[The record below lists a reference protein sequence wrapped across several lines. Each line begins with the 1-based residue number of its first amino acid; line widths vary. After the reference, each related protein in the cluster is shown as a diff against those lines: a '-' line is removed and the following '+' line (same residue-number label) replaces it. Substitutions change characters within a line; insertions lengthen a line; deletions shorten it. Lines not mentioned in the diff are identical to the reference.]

1 MADTRA
7 LTDIIEQVSDGIIV
21 SDLDG
26 VVTYV
31 NDAVVRITGSE
42 KGDLVG
48 GHLSRFHSEIEAL
61 ELLPTLLE
69 QGFWEGEMGVRQTDN
84 RVCHVGLHLTLLKDR
99 RGNPLGIIGIA
110 RDVTE
115 KRSLEEKLHG
125 IEAEFQRVIETG
137 HKEKKEL
144 ERELVLY
151 YNAFRNSTHGM
162 VITDLGGA
170 ILGVNESFVRIFG
183 YSAEE
188 LIGRTA
194 SLLRSSHSTD
204 ELFRQM
210 WESLEKKDEWR
221 GEIINRR
228 KDGSEV
234 PTLLSITPIYD
245 GAKRKIGYMGV
256 EIDITGRKRL
266 EQQID
271 HSEKLATVGQLAAGI
286 AHEIGTPLG
295 VISGYAEYLL
305 MDLKKDDG
313 GYEELKIIISQTERI
328 AKLIQQILDFARPKR
343 LLLKSVNLSNE
354 IEAVLTMVQYQLDK
368 SKIVVTTDLARG
380 LPVIFGDAGQ
390 LQQVFLNIIMNSI
403 QAMERGGELKV
414 ETGVIRKEGEEDSG
428 QKVMVRVSDKGCGI
442 PEENLGRIFDP
453 FFTTKEMGKGTG
465 LGLAVAQRIVFEHK
479 GMISVESKVNFGTTF
494 TLTFP
499 VHDTKEE
506 RL

>member
-1 MADTRA
+1 
-7 LTDIIEQVSDGIIV
+7 
-21 SDLDG
+21 
-26 VVTYV
+26 
-31 NDAVVRITGSE
+31 
-42 KGDLVG
+42 
-48 GHLSRFHSEIEAL
+48 
-61 ELLPTLLE
+61 
-69 QGFWEGEMGVRQTDN
+69 
-84 RVCHVGLHLTLLKDR
+84 
-99 RGNPLGIIGIA
+99 
-110 RDVTE
+110 
-115 KRSLEEKLHG
+115 
-125 IEAEFQRVIETG
+125 
-137 HKEKKEL
+137 
-144 ERELVLY
+144 
-151 YNAFRNSTHGM
+151 
-162 VITDLGGA
+162 
-170 ILGVNESFVRIFG
+170 
-183 YSAEE
+183 
-188 LIGRTA
+188 
-194 SLLRSSHSTD
+194 
-204 ELFRQM
+204 
-210 WESLEKKDEWR
+210 
-221 GEIINRR
+221 
-228 KDGSEV
+228 
-234 PTLLSITPIYD
+234 
-245 GAKRKIGYMGV
+245 
-256 EIDITGRKRL
+256 
-266 EQQID
+266 
-271 HSEKLATVGQLAAGI
+271 LAAGI